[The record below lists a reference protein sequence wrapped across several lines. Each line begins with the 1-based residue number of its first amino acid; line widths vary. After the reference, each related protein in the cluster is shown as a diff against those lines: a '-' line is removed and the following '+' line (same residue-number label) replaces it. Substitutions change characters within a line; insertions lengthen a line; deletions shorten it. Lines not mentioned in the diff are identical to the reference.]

1 MHIDVHA
8 HYVPPQV
15 LATLEKDAAYQVK
28 VDTVAQGGQC
38 LRFGYGPVLRP
49 FLPRLLDLDQRWE
62 VMQQQGV
69 DRQLLSVWPGIFGY
83 GMSPKAGRR
92 WHRLLNETLCETAQR
107 QPERFGAL
115 ASVPLQDPYLAAEEL
130 SHAVE
135 LCGAIGGIIGANI
148 EGRNLDDPPLDP
160 FWAAAEALDVPLFLH
175 PIQPLPT
182 PRTGRYYLNA
192 IAHYVYDTTVAIGCL
207 IFSGVLDRFPG
218 LQIILAHGGGFF
230 PYQVGRFDQAYRNIQ
245 ETSAV
250 AVQRPSACLGASSTT
265 LSCMTPQRYGY
276 WLIWLASSVFHWAA
290 TIPSQWVTLLLYKFW
305 RAQGSRPTTK
315 PRWRAATPNY
325 CSSSEQ
331 H

>member
-1 MHIDVHA
+1 MRIDVHA

-69 DRQLLSVWPGIFGY
+69 DRQLLSVWPDIFGY
-83 GMSPKAGRR
+83 GMSPKAGSR

-115 ASVPLQDPYLAAEEL
+115 ASVPLQDPYNAAEEL

-135 LCGAIGGIIGANI
+135 QCGAIGGIIGANI

-182 PRTGRYYLNA
+182 PRTGRYYLNT

-207 IFSGVLDRFPG
+207 IFSGVLGRFPR

-230 PYQVGRFDQAYRNIQ
+230 PYQVGRFDQAYRNVQ

-250 AVQRPSACLGASSTT
+250 AAQRPSAYLGGFFYDTIVHDPTA
-265 LSCMTPQRYGY
+265 LRF
-276 WLIWLASSVFHWAA
+276 LIDLVG
-290 TIPSQWVTLLLYKFW
+290 VERLLLGSDYPFPVGDLAPLQVLESTGLSTDD
-305 RAQGSRPTTK
+305 RAKVAGGNAQLLFRL
-315 PRWRAATPNY
+315 
-325 CSSSEQ
+325 
-331 H
+331 